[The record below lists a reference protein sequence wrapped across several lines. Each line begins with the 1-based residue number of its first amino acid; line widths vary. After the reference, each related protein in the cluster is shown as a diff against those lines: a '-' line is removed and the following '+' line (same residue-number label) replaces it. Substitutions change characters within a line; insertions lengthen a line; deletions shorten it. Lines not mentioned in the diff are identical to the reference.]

1 MAEHAI
7 DLDMPPEQALAAL
20 RQTAEDWGAQLQA
33 GEESSSATAGGRLHL
48 PVLAGIR
55 RGLVS
60 GPVEVQPAEGGSR
73 VVFRPEQSVY
83 YVQTPA
89 VTILILSV
97 AGAALTVLW
106 PFYPQLMTVAPFGA
120 IIALGGWFLVVSRL
134 RTSGP
139 DEFLTAVAATPP
151 GPPMQSIEARESS

>member
-7 DLDMPPEQALAAL
+7 DLDMPPEQALSAL
-20 RQTAEDWGAQLQA
+20 RQTAEDWGAHLQPGDTGSVDAA
-33 GEESSSATAGGRLHL
+33 GSRLHL
-48 PVLAGIR
+48 PVVAGIR

-83 YVQTPA
+83 YVQTPS
-89 VTILILSV
+89 VMILILSV

-106 PFYPQLMTVAPFGA
+106 PFYPQLMPVAPFGA

-151 GPPMQSIEARESS
+151 APIAARESS